1 VFRKI
6 LKWAAVVVA
15 ALFVVAQFVPTGL
28 GNSPVDQSR
37 TVEARL
43 NVPPQVESILAR
55 SCNDCHTQ
63 QTRLPWYARV
73 APASWLL
80 ANHVRDGRKRLNFS
94 DWAAYDA
101 EEQDLLLQNICR
113 ITKRGAMP
121 VHSYLYIHRDAKLS
135 DQDVTAL
142 CTWANA
148 ERDKLDAR

>member
-1 VFRKI
+1 MLRRI
-6 LKWAAVVVA
+6 LKWSAVVVA
-15 ALFVVAQFVPTGL
+15 ALLVVAQFVPTGL
-28 GNSPVDQSR
+28 GNSQVDQTR

-63 QTRLPWYARV
+63 QTRLPWYAHI

-80 ANHVRDGRKRLNFS
+80 ANHVRDGRRRLNFS
-94 DWAAYDA
+94 DWASYDA

-121 VHSYLYIHRDAKLS
+121 INSYLYIHRDAQLS
-135 DQDVTAL
+135 QADVTTL
-142 CTWANA
+142 CTWTNA
-148 ERDKLDAR
+148 ERDKLDVK